1 MRRLL
6 AAGSWEFGRGEV
18 TADYIYPHV
27 ETDAAEVAPATD
39 ARAESAFSRFF
50 RTEAPRLINYLRRFV
65 APDAAEELAQE
76 AFARVYAS
84 QSEVRSPS
92 GLLYQTARNLL
103 IDRKRRERTAGR
115 VLEDG
120 APTESVP
127 DEHASPED
135 QVLFRQRLER
145 AARMIERMPP
155 KCRKVFLMQVI
166 DGASYAEISAHMGI
180 SVATV
185 KMHLVR
191 AFEICA
197 AHAEAEGIENGRRLK
212 RDAGKKS

>member
-1 MRRLL
+1 MTTDYVYPQ
-6 AAGSWEFGRGEV
+6 AKAQSAG
-18 TADYIYPHV
+18 
-27 ETDAAEVAPATD
+27 
-39 ARAESAFSRFF
+39 ESATSEEVREESSFSRFF
-50 RTEAPRLINYLRRFV
+50 RTETPRLVNYLRRFV
-65 APDAAEELAQE
+65 APDTAEELAQE
-76 AFARVYAS
+76 AFARVFSS
-84 QSEVRSPS
+84 QGEVRSPS

-103 IDRKRRERTAGR
+103 IDRKRRERTAGI

-127 DEHASPED
+127 DETPSPED

-145 AARMIERMPP
+145 AAKMIERMPP
-155 KCRKVFLMQVI
+155 KCRQVFLMQVI
-166 DGASYAEISAHMGI
+166 DGASYAEIAAQMGI

-197 AHAEAEGIENGRRLK
+197 AHADSEGMQHGRHGK
-212 RDAGKKS
+212 RDASKKP